1 MGKIKNA
8 EKEPKGTK
16 HELTEREVNYIKLV
30 NISCQFN
37 VYKDKI
43 ISGYLCQ
50 VCNNRFGYNE
60 NQNLVFE
67 IDLEKEDNLL
77 YVREVPTE
85 AIKAELEKN

>member
-1 MGKIKNA
+1 MVKIKNA
-8 EKEPKGTK
+8 EKEPKSTK